1 MCRVCRKSQGLSN
14 LSKSDSKKNFNLLNH
29 IYVVKLVWS
38 QTRNFLKKG
47 DISLRFLMLINK
59 LMRYAEKMG
68 LDPEELLQM
77 TVLEASLLIEE
88 IQTMWVMLEK
98 SVE

>member
-1 MCRVCRKSQGLSN
+1 MMIFNICWAEVPVCSVIAKVLRK
-14 LSKSDSKKNFNLLNH
+14 KEK
-29 IYVVKLVWS
+29 
-38 QTRNFLKKG
+38 
-47 DISLRFLMLINK
+47 MLINK
-59 LMRYAEKMG
+59 LMKYAEKMG

-88 IQTMWVMLEK
+88 TQTMWVMLEK

>member
-1 MCRVCRKSQGLSN
+1 MMIFNICWAEVPVYSVIAKVLRK
-14 LSKSDSKKNFNLLNH
+14 KEK
-29 IYVVKLVWS
+29 
-38 QTRNFLKKG
+38 
-47 DISLRFLMLINK
+47 MLINK
-59 LMRYAEKMG
+59 LMKYAEKMG

-88 IQTMWVMLEK
+88 TQTMWVMLEK

>member
-1 MCRVCRKSQGLSN
+1 VNANMMIFNICWAEVPVYSVIAKVLRK
-14 LSKSDSKKNFNLLNH
+14 KEK
-29 IYVVKLVWS
+29 
-38 QTRNFLKKG
+38 
-47 DISLRFLMLINK
+47 MLINK
-59 LMRYAEKMG
+59 LMKYAEKMG

-88 IQTMWVMLEK
+88 TQTMWVMLEK